1 MKYTNLLKNVREE
14 DFQVARSNKNLYTTK
29 NKKDKGKKQEK
40 KKHDICHNAPLPQ
53 RLSPSILYSTLIA
66 PGGVATTFLNYFL
79 SRVQK

>member
-14 DFQVARSNKNLYTTK
+14 DFEMARTNKNLYTTK
-29 NKKDKGKKQEK
+29 NRKKKGKNQEK
-40 KKHDICHNAPLPQ
+40 KKHDICLNASLPKPHS
-53 RLSPSILYSTLIA
+53 LNSLFHLA

>member
-1 MKYTNLLKNVREE
+1 M
-14 DFQVARSNKNLYTTK
+14 ARTNKNLYTTK

-53 RLSPSILYSTLIA
+53 PYSLNSLFHLA
-66 PGGVATTFLNYFL
+66 LGGVATTFLNYFL